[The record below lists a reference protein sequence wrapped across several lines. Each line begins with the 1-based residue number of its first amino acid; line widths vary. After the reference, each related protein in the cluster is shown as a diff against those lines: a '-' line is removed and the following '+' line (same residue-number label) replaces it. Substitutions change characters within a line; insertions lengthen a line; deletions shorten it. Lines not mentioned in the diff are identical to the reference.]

1 MSALYKKIL
10 VPLDGSELA
19 TQALPQAEAIA
30 RSSGA
35 QLILLRV
42 IERHVK
48 VGMVPGMGNYG
59 MGGGVG
65 GGAIG
70 VMNASED
77 TLTHRHALDEA
88 EAALTALLPSL
99 HHHQFQAVTEILTG
113 DPAAQIIDYAN
124 AKQVD
129 LIVMS
134 THGRTGI
141 ERWRF
146 GSVANQVLQEATCT
160 VVIVRPA
167 VV

>member
-19 TQALPQAEAIA
+19 AQALPHAEEIA
-30 RSSGA
+30 RGAGA

-48 VGMVPGMGNYG
+48 VGAIPGMGNYG

-70 VMNASED
+70 VMNASVD
-77 TLTHRHALDEA
+77 NAAHRHALDEA
-88 EAALTALLPSL
+88 EAALAALLPSL
-99 HHHQFQAVTEILTG
+99 HHRQIKAVTEVLTG
-113 DPAAQIIDYAN
+113 DPAAQIVDYAQ
-124 AKQVD
+124 AQQID

-146 GSVANQVLQEATCT
+146 GSVANKVLQEAACT
-160 VVIVRPA
+160 VVIVRPSFA
-167 VV
+167 